1 MFPSLKALDQGNMLA
16 FKKTTTLEHKQ
27 IRHTALLFHWI
38 FAVVIDQIPGV
49 FSNLD
54 VWENK
59 RLPHMLGQCD
69 S

>member
-16 FKKTTTLEHKQ
+16 FKKTTLEHKQ

-54 VWENK
+54 V
-59 RLPHMLGQCD
+59 
-69 S
+69 